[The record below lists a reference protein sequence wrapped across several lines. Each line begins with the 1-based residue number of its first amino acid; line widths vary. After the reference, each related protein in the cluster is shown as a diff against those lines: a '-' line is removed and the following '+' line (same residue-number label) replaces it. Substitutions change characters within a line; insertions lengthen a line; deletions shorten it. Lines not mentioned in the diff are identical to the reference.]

1 MPGYGIARST
11 DGLLPWSWALQRL
24 RDSHRYWVATRDP
37 GGAPHLA
44 AVWGVWVDDALHFST
59 GGQSR
64 KARNLA
70 GDPRCSIA
78 PDGAS
83 ESVVLVGEAVR
94 VTART
99 AVAAVREVYVSKYG
113 EGFPS
118 PAENPLYGVHPTSVI
133 GIDEASF
140 TSSATRWRF

>member
-1 MPGYGIARST
+1 M
-11 DGLLPWSWALQRL
+11 
-24 RDSHRYWVATRDP
+24 
-37 GGAPHLA
+37 
-44 AVWGVWVDDALHFST
+44 
-59 GGQSR
+59 
-64 KARNLA
+64 
-70 GDPRCSIA
+70 
-78 PDGAS
+78 
-83 ESVVLVGEAVR
+83 VLVGEAVR